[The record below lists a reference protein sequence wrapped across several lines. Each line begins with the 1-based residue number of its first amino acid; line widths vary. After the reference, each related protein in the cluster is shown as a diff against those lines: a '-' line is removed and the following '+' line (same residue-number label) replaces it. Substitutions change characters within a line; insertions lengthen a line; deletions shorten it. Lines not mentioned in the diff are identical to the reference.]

1 MVKLLMVI
9 LGAFSPTTA
18 SAQTAS
24 ELADKYAHHEVYE
37 VQPGVQMTAK
47 FAPDGRV
54 CEMQIEQAHFGKDG
68 VDLHNGIDKEHINGL
83 VDELVPQSERG
94 EEDKADLSNGMEIG
108 TGQVFESV
116 RSYSNV
122 RVHVLSSHVITV
134 ACIRWRHRTC

>member
-9 LGAFSPTTA
+9 LGAFSLATA

-24 ELADKYAHHEVYE
+24 GLANKHAHHEVYD

-47 FAPDGRV
+47 FATDGLV

-68 VDLHNGIDKEHINGL
+68 VDLRNGIVKEHINGL

-94 EEDKADLSNGMEIG
+94 EEDKADSSNGMVIG
-108 TGQVFESV
+108 TGQVIESV

-122 RVHVLSSHVITV
+122 RVHVLTSHDTTV
-134 ACIRWRHRTC
+134 AYIQWRHRTC